1 MKQFE
6 RIYENLDLIIFKAD
20 YIEGKS
26 VEVVVSLNDYY
37 YLIQHVDKEGLVEN
51 ELEYTPIRISKAKKF
66 REFLKE
72 IKLLE
77 WPTLKLGDKR
87 YHDAPLTFSYGYDE
101 EEEVGID
108 EAVPFGAVPSETMR
122 RVHKELENLI
132 GTTFGSYRFYDE

>member
-6 RIYENLDLIIFKAD
+6 RIYENLDLIIFRAD
-20 YIEGKS
+20 YIEEKS

-37 YLIQHVDKEGLVEN
+37 YLIQHVDKEGIVEN
-51 ELEYTPIRISKAKKF
+51 ELDYIPIRISKVKKF

-77 WPTLKLGDKR
+77 WLTIKFGDKG
-87 YHDAPLTFSYGYDE
+87 YYDAPLIFSWGYDE
-101 EEEVGID
+101 EEEVGIE
-108 EAVPFGAVPSETMR
+108 EAVTYEVAPSGTMR
-122 RVHKELENLI
+122 RIHKELENLI

>member
-6 RIYENLDLIIFKAD
+6 RIYENIDLIIFRAD
-20 YIEGKS
+20 YIEGRS
-26 VEVVVSLNDYY
+26 VEVAVSLNEHDYMIHH
-37 YLIQHVDKEGLVEN
+37 LNKAGVVEN
-51 ELEYTPIRISKAKKF
+51 KTDYTPIRFSKAKKF

-77 WPTLKLGDKR
+77 WPTLKLGDKG

-101 EEEVGID
+101 EEGVGID
-108 EAVPFGAVPSETMR
+108 EAVPFDAVPLETMR

-132 GTTFGSYRFYDE
+132 GTTFGSYRFYEE